1 MDKQGEDSAASSIA
15 TSSSNAA
22 VSTEATTVN
31 AKTDEA
37 LSIAVSSSTENLLD
51 TSVLSA
57 AASSAA
63 AKVSA
68 ASNAED
74 LEFNVDSLNLDS
86 ISGLAGL
93 DFDVA
98 NLLKQVSGS
107 ATTSLPADAIL
118 KGTEFSPL
126 GSSSTSNTPISA
138 VAAIGNEAPTS
149 SGDAAASAKT
159 LTKKAPS
166 SAQPGTSA
174 ALATQANV
182 TAPLNT
188 DVTPRQQAG
197 SMKTGISPDTS
208 PLHTAPSASRPPGQ
222 PTATSQS
229 PRPSVARGPPAHARP
244 ARPLANPNVNQARP
258 RPARPMGTPTQGRP
272 LVGPNAAQGGPRP
285 GTMRPAQMGARP
297 RPPAG
302 ASPTTPRPG
311 VRPVTRPRPLVR
323 PTAPPGARS
332 PVGNRPIM
340 RPGVRPVARPPSRS
354 PVTPARPAAPGAKI
368 SSPAVR
374 PRPATAPSPLP
385 STLGSAPLP
394 APTSSSQGDDST
406 EPKAENSTPPQ
417 PEKTAETAFVSELE
431 LIQEEECLVTSPAQV
446 APPKGFGALYEVE
459 STFRSLCH
467 GIAPANAEWSSLNIL
482 AVSWPQLEV
491 AAAGTQR
498 LAQRD
503 ISDVSQ
509 MTAADNVRVIEEQ
522 RPPSSTIHLYH
533 LHVQPPAAWNS
544 DMEPTSIQPSL
555 LPLCDLRMRQ
565 QWDEQVSQANMD
577 RLVDVFTLGQTDQ
590 LHSAHPSA
598 SANDWPCDAISVSP
612 LSGWHGGTSQAG
624 MGERMRVASAPRCV
638 WSADCRLLAVGDRAG
653 RFEIFGVGDEL
664 NTWHSVYHVDFDCPV
679 VACLWLANSRKY
691 GISRRDAVSETAKDQ
706 PDVPPKSD
714 SGWNV
719 DPSIYVRRLPFF
731 GPRNTQGQYAL
742 VVVTADGQLV
752 LIYQRDEKWVRVV
765 SSLQPS
771 RTDLTSDT
779 AESETGASETNI
791 DSNKDSAPEASS
803 SVHKDPAS
811 GNPNIPCGRI
821 THGDMMLVSKKWIY
835 LAVHRAGALPVNYVH
850 ESGAVPDDLKQDSG
864 IVAPI
869 VEVYRIQVE
878 FESGYNPRL
887 FAAPLVVQPVTLP
900 LNLAAK
906 QTSST
911 KDDLQIPRITHL
923 KLITALNPEV
933 RPVEKNILGENHYFP
948 LLFVSLGRQ
957 KDSDVSTFMQVWKL
971 EGTPHTQRSVLDL
984 QRQPPPLK
992 LSHMW
997 TELRRG
1003 LLLSV
1008 IANRAER
1015 QQLRYLF
1022 AKPSD
1027 KDYRALMLT
1036 WADGRVEMLRNYQ
1049 DAETL
1054 SSDRFDQCVP
1064 AARMPAEWVIGG
1076 VLSPHYTT
1084 YFQLAMRPRTVEL
1097 GKQQGESQ
1105 SEVQTQ
1111 ARPIA
1116 DNQHERN
1123 KTKADAAVSCVW
1135 NQGHARFRLGW
1146 TPFFSDKPGEHMPTL
1161 GTVSAHVQAYSGDL
1175 LAVRILNKEDPTDL
1189 VAILANM
1196 AAHEENQPLPSDSE
1210 NVLATPTSRT
1220 LAQALFRACTL
1231 LADALKISSLELDP
1245 LSATTPYVRRLLGA
1259 VMQVH
1264 FLAQHNIQAASLGLL
1279 LHVSSVVE
1287 ARVAIVHRHVLQS
1300 VSSQSLFDMAKSF
1313 SDEWRQTFPST
1324 AALVL
1329 WCIDLF
1335 AAIARDTYVYLHA
1348 RAADRQG
1355 AMRLLHELDA
1365 DGAAQEEAALRAFRG
1380 EAGAEAVDT
1389 CLLPG
1394 RIPNRLAL
1402 LFHRPMLDAVR
1413 NLMTFVTQV
1422 EGDLLRRIQLLNNLP
1437 PSAASMPEYANM
1449 MRARELVVSTA
1460 QHLAHAL
1467 EYLPV
1472 SLQRLKDFLVD
1483 IRDLY
1488 ASDDE
1493 CTTLSAQTLLVTSS
1507 TISGPFRKY
1516 LPQVSRSFSRFVLEP
1531 DVAASANG
1539 KPSLPSALVLH
1550 DTRWM
1555 AVVACRAGFPGLP
1568 DGTTVFETPWRVRM
1582 PVTVADPRLIDTDE
1596 DSLVP
1601 AAELAE
1607 WDREKSE
1614 FERALDE
1621 DNVLFDIDDPGFIF
1635 FDTSDTPATDMA
1647 SAIPATTA
1655 FAAASAG
1662 VSAAPVRITT
1672 RVPDFSD
1679 VLSPYAANHAAI
1691 TDADADSMFAMPL
1704 LFDTAFGSAMQAS
1717 FGGGDAAQLP
1727 ASAQSSTVSPCMT
1740 PRTSTF
1746 GAGGASTFSQI
1757 LSARHPAGAQH
1768 FVPHYSN
1775 TSQQDGH
1782 GSNEQNSG
1790 WQFISTPRDPK
1801 LHIPTLLAQH
1811 AFSLA
1816 VLSRKQNGLDSK
1828 NDSEDDGMSYCID
1841 WSRSQGMV
1849 IESPAISGPSSM
1861 AFGTLAAA
1869 SSGTQPSSLVSSYCK
1884 TLGGGASTGGTIRGS
1899 DRIDV
1904 VQKTALPAGA
1914 AVKMCLR
1921 CGHATRRPLAD
1932 RPASIGEHSSGD
1944 IEWIRRFDILCVCG
1958 GLWITL

>member
-1 MDKQGEDSAASSIA
+1 
-15 TSSSNAA
+15 
-22 VSTEATTVN
+22 
-31 AKTDEA
+31 
-37 LSIAVSSSTENLLD
+37 L
-51 TSVLSA
+51 
-57 AASSAA
+57 
-63 AKVSA
+63 
-68 ASNAED
+68 
-74 LEFNVDSLNLDS
+74 
-86 ISGLAGL
+86 
-93 DFDVA
+93 
-98 NLLKQVSGS
+98 
-107 ATTSLPADAIL
+107 
-118 KGTEFSPL
+118 
-126 GSSSTSNTPISA
+126 
-138 VAAIGNEAPTS
+138 TS
-149 SGDAAASAKT
+149 SGNAAAGAKV
-159 LTKKAPS
+159 LAEEASS
-166 SAQPGTSA
+166 SAQAGTSTQSGTSA
-174 ALATQANV
+174 TVTIQPNVNTSLNADAATKPHTSPIKV
-182 TAPLNT
+182 
-188 DVTPRQQAG
+188 
-197 SMKTGISPDTS
+197 GISQDIS
-208 PLHTAPSASRPPGQ
+208 LSHIAPSASKPPGQ
-222 PTATSQS
+222 LAGTSQS
-229 PRPSVARGPPAHARP
+229 PRPSVARGPSTHTRP
-244 ARPLANPNVNQARP
+244 ARPLANSNVAQARP
-258 RPARPMGTPTQGRP
+258 RPARPTGMPTQGRP
-272 LVGPNAAQGGPRP
+272 VIGPNAVQGGPRP
-285 GTMRPAQMGARP
+285 SAVRPAQLGTRP

-302 ASPTTPRPG
+302 ASQPTPRPG
-311 VRPVTRPRPLVR
+311 TRPVARPRPLVR
-323 PTAPPGARS
+323 PVAPPGARS

-340 RPGVRPVARPPSRS
+340 RPGVRPATRPLNKS
-354 PVTPARPAAPGAKI
+354 PAAPARPTAPGAKT

-374 PRPATAPSPLP
+374 PRPAAAPSPLP
-385 STLGSAPLP
+385 STLSPAPLP
-394 APTSSSQGDDST
+394 LSANSPQDDDLMEPKVDGNTPSQLEKAIEAAPVT
-406 EPKAENSTPPQ
+406 EPEP
-417 PEKTAETAFVSELE
+417 
-431 LIQEEECLVTSPAQV
+431 IQEEECLVTSPVQV
-446 APPKGFGALYEVE
+446 APPKGFGALYEIE

-503 ISDVSQ
+503 ISDVSR
-509 MTAADNVRVIEEQ
+509 MTAADNVRAIEEQ
-522 RPPSSTIHLYH
+522 RPPSSAIHLYH
-533 LHVQPPAAWNS
+533 LHVQPPAAWSS

-555 LPLCDLRMRQ
+555 LPLCDLRIRQ
-565 QWDEQVSQANMD
+565 QWDEQVSRANME

-590 LHSAHPSA
+590 LHSTHPNASA
-598 SANDWPCDAISVSP
+598 SDWPCDAISVSP

-653 RFEIFGVGDEL
+653 RFEIFSVGDEL
-664 NTWHSVYHVDFDCPV
+664 NTWHTVYHVDFDCPV
-679 VACLWLANSRKY
+679 IACLWLANSRKY
-691 GISRRDAVSETAKDQ
+691 GISRRDAPVENAKDL
-706 PDVPPKSD
+706 PDAPPKSD

-752 LIYQRDEKWVRVV
+752 LIYQRDENWVRVV
-765 SSLQPS
+765 SSLQS
-771 RTDLTSDT
+771 SHSDPT
-779 AESETGASETNI
+779 PDTVEPETGASEGNV
-791 DSNKDSAPEASS
+791 DSSKDSAPEASYAHKEPTS
-803 SVHKDPAS
+803 S
-811 GNPNIPCGRI
+811 NPNIPCGRI

-835 LAVHRAGALPVNYVH
+835 LAVHRAGASPVNYLH
-850 ESGAVPDDLKQDSG
+850 EPGAALDDLKQDGG
-864 IVAPI
+864 IIAPV

-900 LNLAAK
+900 LHLAVK
-906 QTSST
+906 QGSNT
-911 KDDLQIPRITHL
+911 KDDLQVPRVTHL

-948 LLFVSLGRQ
+948 LLFVSLGQ
-957 KDSDVSTFMQVWKL
+957 LEAGDVSTFMQVWRL
-971 EGTPHTQRSVLDL
+971 EGAPHAQRSVLDL
-984 QRQPPPLK
+984 QRRPPPLR

-1049 DAETL
+1049 DTETL
-1054 SSDRFDQCVP
+1054 SPDRFDQCVP
-1064 AARMPAEWVIGG
+1064 AARMPTEWVIGS

-1097 GKQQGESQ
+1097 GRQHGEGHN
-1105 SEVQTQ
+1105 ELQTQ
-1111 ARPIA
+1111 DQPTA
-1116 DNQHERN
+1116 NTQHGLHQ
-1123 KTKADAAVSCVW
+1123 TKADAAVSCAW

-1146 TPFFSDKPGEHMPTL
+1146 TPFFSDNPGERMLTM

-1220 LAQALFRACTL
+1220 LAQALFRGCTL
-1231 LADALKISSLELDP
+1231 LADALNISSLELDP
-1245 LSATTPYVRRLLGA
+1245 LSAATPYVRRMLGA

-1355 AMRLLHELDA
+1355 AMRLLRELDV

-1380 EAGAEAVDT
+1380 EADAETVET

-1437 PSAASMPEYANM
+1437 PNAAAMPEYANM

-1483 IRDLY
+1483 VRDLY

-1493 CTTLSAQTLLVTSS
+1493 CMALDAQTLLITSS

-1516 LPQVSRSFSRFVLEP
+1516 LPQVSRSFSRFVLEA
-1531 DVAASANG
+1531 DVAVSANG

-1582 PVTVADPRLIDTDE
+1582 PVTVTDPRLIDADE

-1635 FDTSDTPATDMA
+1635 FDTSDTPTADMA
-1647 SAIPATTA
+1647 SALPAATA

-1662 VSAAPVRITT
+1662 PSAAPVRITT

-1679 VLSPYAANHAAI
+1679 VLSPHAANHAAI

-1704 LFDTAFGSAMQAS
+1704 LFDTAFGPAMQTS
-1717 FGGGDAAQLP
+1717 FSGGDTAPLP
-1727 ASAQSSTVSPCMT
+1727 PPAQSSSASPCMT
-1740 PRTSTF
+1740 PRTSTL
-1746 GAGGASTFSQI
+1746 GAAGTSAFNQI
-1757 LSARHPAGAQH
+1757 VAARRPGGAQH

-1775 TSQQDGH
+1775 PSRQNEH
-1782 GSNEQNSG
+1782 SSKEQNSG

-1816 VLSRKQNGLDSK
+1816 VLSQKRGYHLDNSNSK
-1828 NDSEDDGMSYCID
+1828 NGNEDDSMSYCID

-1849 IESPAISGPSSM
+1849 IESPTISGPSST
-1861 AFGTLAAA
+1861 ALGSLATA
-1869 SSGTQPSSLVSSYCK
+1869 SDDKQSSSLSQHWHYSRQRSYRRDTENGTSSRRRSQNVPSLRTCN
-1884 TLGGGASTGGTIRGS
+1884 S
-1899 DRIDV
+1899 
-1904 VQKTALPAGA
+1904 QA
-1914 AVKMCLR
+1914 AFN
-1921 CGHATRRPLAD
+1921 G
-1932 RPASIGEHSSGD
+1932 
-1944 IEWIRRFDILCVCG
+1944 
-1958 GLWITL
+1958 

>member
-1 MDKQGEDSAASSIA
+1 MDKQGEDSAASSVA
-15 TSSSNAA
+15 TSSSTPAA
-22 VSTEATTVN
+22 STEATTVN
-31 AKTDEA
+31 AQADEGVPF
-37 LSIAVSSSTENLLD
+37 AVSTTESVLD

-57 AASSAA
+57 AASSAG
-63 AKVSA
+63 AKVST
-68 ASNAED
+68 ASNADD

-107 ATTSLPADAIL
+107 VTTSLSADAVL
-118 KGTEFSPL
+118 KGTGISPL
-126 GSSSTSNTPISA
+126 GSSSTGNMPISA
-138 VAAIGNEAPTS
+138 PAAIGSEMLTS
-149 SGDAAASAKT
+149 SGDAAASAKA
-159 LTKKAPS
+159 LAKKTSS
-166 SAQPGTSA
+166 SAQPGTGAPFA
-174 ALATQANV
+174 ARPNV
-182 TAPLNT
+182 TAPLSADAT
-188 DVTPRQQAG
+188 AKQQA
-197 SMKTGISPDTS
+197 SPNKPGISPDIS
-208 PLHTAPSASRPPGQ
+208 PSHTASSASRPLGQ
-222 PTATSQS
+222 PAGTSQS
-229 PRPSVARGPPAHARP
+229 PRPSVARGPPTHARP
-244 ARPLANPNVNQARP
+244 TRPPTNPNVNQARP
-258 RPARPMGTPTQGRP
+258 RPARPAGTPTQGRP
-272 LVGPNAAQGGPRP
+272 LAGPNAAQGGPRP
-285 GTMRPAQMGARP
+285 GTVRPAQMGARP

-302 ASPTTPRPG
+302 APLTAPRPG
-311 VRPVTRPRPLVR
+311 VRPGARPRPLVR

-332 PVGNRPIM
+332 PVGNRPVM

-354 PVTPARPAAPGAKI
+354 PVAPARPVAPGAKA

-374 PRPATAPSPLP
+374 PRPAPAPSPSP
-385 STLGSAPLP
+385 ATLGAASLPPL
-394 APTSSSQGDDST
+394 ASSPQGNDST
-406 EPKAENSTPPQ
+406 EPKTDNSTPSL
-417 PEKTAETAFVSELE
+417 PEKAAEASFVADPEPV
-431 LIQEEECLVTSPAQV
+431 QEEECMVTSPAQV

-467 GIAPANAEWSSLNIL
+467 GIAPANAEWSSLNVL

-503 ISDVSQ
+503 ISDVSR

-533 LHVQPPAAWNS
+533 LHVQPPAAWSS
-544 DMEPTSIQPSL
+544 DMDPTSIQPSL

-590 LHSAHPSA
+590 LHSTHPSA

-624 MGERMRVASAPRCV
+624 MGERMRVASAPRCI

-653 RFEIFGVGDEL
+653 RFEIFSVGDEL
-664 NTWHSVYHVDFDCPV
+664 NMWHSVYHVDFDCPV
-679 VACLWLANSRKY
+679 VACLWLASSRKY
-691 GISRRDAVSETAKDQ
+691 GISRRDAASETAKDQ
-706 PDVPPKSD
+706 PSTPPKNDSD
-714 SGWNV
+714 WAV

-752 LIYQRDEKWVRVV
+752 LIYQRDEKWVRIV

-771 RTDLTSDT
+771 RTDPISDT
-779 AESETGASETNI
+779 AESEAGASEANA
-791 DSNKDSAPEASS
+791 DSSKDGAPEASS
-803 SVHKDPAS
+803 STVHKEPAPS
-811 GNPNIPCGRI
+811 NPNIPCGRI

-835 LAVHRAGALPVNYVH
+835 LAVHRAGASPVNYVH
-850 ESGAVPDDLKQDSG
+850 EPGAVPDELKQDNG

-887 FAAPLVVQPVTLP
+887 FAAPLVVQPATLP
-900 LNLAAK
+900 LDLAAK
-906 QTSST
+906 QTSGST
-911 KDDLQIPRITHL
+911 KDDLQIPRVTHL

-948 LLFVSLGRQ
+948 LLFVSLGQ
-957 KDSDVSTFMQVWKL
+957 LKDGDVSTFMQVWKL
-971 EGTPHTQRSVLDL
+971 EGAPHTQRSVPDL
-984 QRQPPPLK
+984 QRQPPPLR
-992 LSHMW
+992 LLHMW

-1049 DAETL
+1049 DTETL
-1054 SSDRFDQCVP
+1054 SPDRFDQCVP
-1064 AARMPAEWVIGG
+1064 AARMPTEWVIGS

-1097 GKQQGESQ
+1097 GKQRDDSQ
-1105 SEVQTQ
+1105 SEIQIQ
-1111 ARPIA
+1111 
-1116 DNQHERN
+1116 NQPERHQ
-1123 KTKADAAVSCVW
+1123 TKADAAVSCVW

-1146 TPFFSDKPGEHMPTL
+1146 TPFFSDKPGECMPML
-1161 GTVSAHVQAYSGDL
+1161 GTVGAHVKAYSGDM

-1355 AMRLLHELDA
+1355 AMRLLRELDA
-1365 DGAAQEEAALRAFRG
+1365 DGAAREEAALCAFRG
-1380 EAGAEAVDT
+1380 EAGAEAADT

-1437 PSAASMPEYANM
+1437 PNAASMPEYANM

-1460 QHLAHAL
+1460 QHIAHAL

-1483 IRDLY
+1483 VRDLY

-1493 CTTLSAQTLLVTSS
+1493 CTTLDAQTLLVTSS

-1582 PVTVADPRLIDTDE
+1582 PVTVADPRLIDADE

-1635 FDTSDTPATDMA
+1635 FDTSDTPAADMA
-1647 SAIPATTA
+1647 SLPPATTP

-1662 VSAAPVRITT
+1662 VSAAHVRITT

-1704 LFDTAFGSAMQAS
+1704 LFDTAFGPAMQAS
-1717 FGGGDAAQLP
+1717 FSGGDAAPLP
-1727 ASAQSSTVSPCMT
+1727 APAQSSTVSPSMT

-1746 GAGGASTFSQI
+1746 GAGGALAFNQI
-1757 LSARHPAGAQH
+1757 LAARHPAGIQH

-1775 TSQQDGH
+1775 TSRQDDR
-1782 GSNEQNSG
+1782 SSKEQNSG

-1816 VLSRKQNGLDSK
+1816 VLSRKQDHHLDGLDHRH
-1828 NDSEDDGMSYCID
+1828 DSEDDGMSYCID

-1849 IESPAISGPSSM
+1849 IESPAASGPSST
-1861 AFGTLAAA
+1861 AFGTLATA
-1869 SSGTQPSSLVSSYCK
+1869 SGATQPSSYCK
-1884 TLGGGASTGGTIRGS
+1884 TLGGRASYGGAIRGN

-1921 CGHATRRPLAD
+1921 CGHAARRSPSAAD
-1932 RPASIGEHSSGD
+1932 RSASRDEHSSSG

-1958 GLWITL
+1958 GLWIAL